1 MVTNTTEVFHNGEIL
16 ESDSSI
22 GLIDNTVDNSEFV
35 IKMLFP
41 GLLDLSKIKMI
52 QINDQYITLNKQD

>member
-52 QINDQYITLNKQD
+52 QINDQYITLNKQN